1 MSVLLISD
9 DLVQKSITA
18 TECVD
23 AVEEGFRLQA
33 SGSVVS
39 TYANMAY
46 QAGAAGFHL
55 YSAYVPG
62 YGLGTKILGAYEENP
77 DKGEPYIHAT
87 VVLVDPE
94 TGRPEVFLD
103 GRYLTALRTAAA
115 VALAARYLSRRDS
128 ATLGILGTGLQ
139 ARTHLLC
146 HLVVRPFERVIV
158 WGRTPEHVETYV
170 SEMASRTS
178 VPISALPTPEA
189 VCAEADVIA
198 CTTRARQ
205 PLFSSDVVQ
214 AGTHIGV
221 AGPLRREG
229 AEIPLDL
236 LRRGHLFV
244 DDIDKFIHLWEPGS
258 APPVEAELGEIIL
271 TGRGERVS
279 NGAVTIFKPV
289 GMAFEDV
296 VSARIVANHVRHHVG
311 GQEIAW

>member
-1 MSVLLISD
+1 MSVLLIPD
-9 DLVQKSITA
+9 ELAQQSITPA
-18 TECVD
+18 ECVE

-33 SGSVVS
+33 SGKVVS

-46 QAGAAGFHL
+46 QQGDGGFHL

-77 DKGEPYIHAT
+77 EKGEPYIHAT

-115 VALAARYLSRRDS
+115 VALATRYLSRRS
-128 ATLGILGTGLQ
+128 SRTLGILGTGLQ

-146 HLVVRPFERVIV
+146 HLVVRPFERVVI

-170 SEMASRTS
+170 SEMAPKTPVSIT
-178 VPISALPTPEA
+178 ALPTPEA
-189 VCAEADVIA
+189 VCAEAEVIT

-205 PLFSSDVVQ
+205 PLFSSDAIQ
-214 AGTHIGV
+214 EGTHIGV
-221 AGPLRREG
+221 AGPLRQEG
-229 AEIPLDL
+229 SEIPLDL
-236 LRRGHLFV
+236 LRRGPLFV
-244 DDIDKFIHLWEPGS
+244 DDLDKFFQLWEPGS
-258 APPVEAELGEIIL
+258 APPAEAELGEIIL
-271 TGRGERVS
+271 SGRDGRPS
-279 NGAVTIFKPV
+279 DDTVTIFKPV

-296 VSARIVANHVRHHVG
+296 VSARIVANHVRHHG
-311 GQEIAW
+311 IGRAITW